1 VETAKLRILRIAFE
15 KVAFFFAASLSE
27 NSSIYIF
34 FLFISHEAAK
44 THTNK
49 HTNLPPK

>member
-34 FLFISHEAAK
+34 LFISHEAAK